1 MNVSPSVALS
11 RCFRSPRF
19 SFDVKKVVEERER
32 EREEGEWRLAFTPME
47 YSLGHVRDRT
57 IFLMA
62 RL

>member
-32 EREEGEWRLAFTPME
+32 ERERRVKEKKREGWTVEAYCDST
-47 YSLGHVRDRT
+47 
-57 IFLMA
+57 FLIKV
-62 RL
+62 